1 MTISMEDVK
10 LLREK
15 TGAGIVDC
23 KKALEEA
30 KGNIEEAITIL
41 RKKGLAQAQKKSTRV
56 TKEGVIGYYIHHN
69 NKLASLVELRC
80 ETDFVART
88 EEFQK
93 LAKNL
98 SMQVAAYSPLYL
110 KIEDIPPEKIEEE
123 KNIYKEQLRVEN
135 KPDNVIEKIVEGK
148 IKKYYEE
155 VVLLEQPFINDEKK
169 KVKDV
174 IAETIAKVGE
184 NIVIGKFVRLQVGEE
199 WIRA

>member
-1 MTISMEDVK
+1 MTISMEDVR

-41 RKKGLAQAQKKSTRV
+41 RKKGVAQAQKKSARV
-56 TKEGVIGYYIHHN
+56 TKEGTIGYYIHHN

-199 WIRA
+199 

>member
-80 ETDFVART
+80 ETDFVAKT

-93 LAKNL
+93 LAKDL

-123 KNIYKEQLRVEN
+123 KSIYKEQLKSEN

-155 VVLLEQPFINDEKK
+155 VVFLEQPFINDEKK

-184 NIVIGKFVRLQVGEE
+184 NIVIGKFIRLQVGEE
-199 WIRA
+199 